1 MPPVAIALIVAHSII
16 CVLLIVAVLL
26 HSGKDAGLSGAF
38 GVSGGGSSY
47 GGSSQIVEKNLD
59 RITVV
64 IAVLFFVTT
73 FALSRV
79 L

>member
-1 MPPVAIALIVAHSII
+1 MAIALIVAHSII

-38 GVSGGGSSY
+38 GVGGGASAY
-47 GGSSQIVEKNLD
+47 GGSSKIVERNLD
-59 RITVV
+59 RLTVV
-64 IAVLFFVTT
+64 IAVLFFATT
-73 FALSRV
+73 FGLSRV